1 MATRAVSAGKSWL
14 TPLAVLVPILAT
26 PLLAIWI
33 SPKSRVAALLVL
45 VGGLVAISA
54 AGHFTYGRRKSVLSA
69 ILTWIALIASFPV
82 FFLISIN
89 TSICGKDIQ
98 AAWEWL
104 PPTAAL
110 LVFFTVGSWG
120 LSTYRAFWAAPLG
133 YLIGFVVMVL
143 FIVAVPGTPG
153 FCET

>member
-1 MATRAVSAGKSWL
+1 MAARAVSARRWL

-26 PLLAIWI
+26 PLFAIWI
-33 SPKSRVAALLVL
+33 APKSRVAALLIL

-69 ILTWIALIASFPV
+69 MLTWIALLFSFPV
-82 FFLISIN
+82 FFVISIN
-89 TSICGKDIQ
+89 TSICGKDIA

-110 LVFFTVGSWG
+110 LAFFAVGSWG
-120 LSTYRAFWAAPLG
+120 LGAYRAFWAAPVG
-133 YLIGFVVMVL
+133 YVIGFVILVL
-143 FIVAVPGTPG
+143 LLAVVPGTPG

>member
-1 MATRAVSAGKSWL
+1 MELRAVSAAKVL

-26 PLLAIWI
+26 PLIAIWI
-33 SPKSRVAALLVL
+33 APRSRGVALLVL

-54 AGHFTYGRRKSVLSA
+54 TGHFTYGRRRSVLSA
-69 ILTWIALIASFPV
+69 ILTWIALIASFPI

-89 TSICGKDIQ
+89 TSICGKDIDP
-98 AAWEWL
+98 AWEWL

-110 LVFFTVGSWG
+110 LAFFAVGGWG
-120 LSTYRAFWAAPLG
+120 LSAYRAFWAAPLG
-133 YLIGFVVMVL
+133 YVVGFVVL
-143 FIVAVPGTPG
+143 LLLLAAVPGAPG

>member
-1 MATRAVSAGKSWL
+1 MELRAVSAAKVL

-26 PLLAIWI
+26 PLVAIWI
-33 SPKSRVAALLVL
+33 SPRSRGVALLVL

-54 AGHFTYGRRKSVLSA
+54 TGHFTYGRRKSVLSA
-69 ILTWIALIASFPV
+69 ILTWIALIASFPI

-89 TSICGKDIQ
+89 TSICGKDIDP
-98 AAWEWL
+98 AWEWL

-110 LVFFTVGSWG
+110 LAFFAVGGWG
-120 LSTYRAFWAAPLG
+120 LSAYRAFWAAPLG
-133 YLIGFVVMVL
+133 YVVGFVVL
-143 FIVAVPGTPG
+143 LLLLAAVPGAPG